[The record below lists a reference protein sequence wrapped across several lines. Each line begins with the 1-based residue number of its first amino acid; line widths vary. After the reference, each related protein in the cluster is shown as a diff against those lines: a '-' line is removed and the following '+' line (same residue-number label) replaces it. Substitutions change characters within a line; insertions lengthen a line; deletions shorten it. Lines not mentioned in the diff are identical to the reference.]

1 MYMIGEDCVVEDFE
15 IRRCN
20 SCYEILVCFEGLCQ
34 VCAEDE
40 EE

>member
-1 MYMIGEDCVVEDFE
+1 MIVEDFE

-20 SCYEILVCFEGLCQ
+20 SFYEILVCSNGLCQ
-34 VCAEDE
+34 VCEEDE